1 MNRVISAMDRLTFIV
16 IVLTNAIAITNTAT
30 TVVATTP
37 ARAPIAPLSAEAI
50 DVVPAV
56 IEPDTDE
63 VADDAV
69 GSPVPSPLFPL
80 LPSVPPVSSELLGRV
95 FSAEL
100 ESSGAERSHSSIC
113 VEESSET
120 ERGSSFE
127 NDIFFSLSKFS
138 SDTPSGFVIL

>member
-1 MNRVISAMDRLTFIV
+1 MDRSTFIV

-37 ARAPIAPLSAEAI
+37 ARAPIAPLSAEEI

-69 GSPVPSPLFPL
+69 FGTDRIDRDAHL
-80 LPSVPPVSSELLGRV
+80 LLYRIDEPARRVRRGENYRRADEGVAVALGRAV
-95 FSAEL
+95 AVGRSDYRIVESESALLVVKGGL
-100 ESSGAERSHSSIC
+100 EA
-113 VEESSET
+113 VMA
-120 ERGSSFE
+120 
-127 NDIFFSLSKFS
+127 
-138 SDTPSGFVIL
+138 